1 MWPTRPGELSG
12 GAVHSRRRDA
22 EAVKLDAEE
31 DRDDFEGYLQSQTLF
46 TDFLQGKIDELKALA
61 LQAGADEA
69 TVTDVCN
76 RVYRRG

>member
-1 MWPTRPGELSG
+1 MRSRSSAASTR
-12 GAVHSRRRDA
+12 VVRR
-22 EAVKLDAEE
+22 VDAEE
-31 DRDDFEGYLQSQTLF
+31 DRYEFEGNLQSQALF

-76 RVYRRG
+76 RAYRRG